1 MRPTGPNTLRTQAGR
16 HSQNH
21 TTKASNPFL
30 RSKNPIQVNL
40 FGGKKM
46 YMAKIWKSEEF
57 VWKCEVF
64 FKKKIENIWEN
75 AEFVWKSERFF
86 MVQQYSKYR
95 FFDVNCF

>member
-40 FGGKKM
+40 FGEKCQKT
-46 YMAKIWKSEEF
+46 KIIKNI
-57 VWKCEVF
+57 F
-64 FKKKIENIWEN
+64 FKIFEKTKI
-75 AEFVWKSERFF
+75 
-86 MVQQYSKYR
+86 MSKI
-95 FFDVNCF
+95 